1 MKNTINKIILFAV
14 FFAAGFTTSANAQVT
29 TPASARV
36 FYDVGTQDVSSTP
49 TGTPNSFDFNDSVEQ
64 LIREHTF
71 LVQQV
76 FACVRTSDGG
86 LIAPGTTDN
95 NLPVFSPN
103 CTGYNNS
110 TPNPGDVF
118 VLQDN
123 YFHPDPPSDFRLTVR
138 GYTKP
143 GNNDLFVAG
152 GEGDVLPTAAA
163 PTNAPQA
170 TGTQFFLVESNWQRT
185 NTLTRDNFG
194 FQPATCDAT
203 YELQADM
210 MNCAC
215 PAGEFDTG
223 TSCRIPQSSAECNT
237 ATQGAMTFYN
247 TDLRVCEPV
256 VSCVGLQT
264 VVNNRCV
271 EPSCDTTTTQLNN
284 GNCDCLT
291 GFSARVNPTMCERNA
306 SDCASMEAT
315 PILGDDG
322 MCRAAGEMG
331 ECPAAFPI
339 FDDMDSAAIATGNCR
354 LPTIADGDAECFSVY
369 GVAMPIFD
377 DSETDKCRPLVTSDC
392 EGEQTAENGVCVNPV
407 CGETESLND
416 ADKICEP
423 RTAEDCDNMQVF
435 APANSGGICVS
446 AAEVLAGAA
455 FISATYTADSCEN
468 ARWQTGFAFSENRQ
482 EVAEICGIPLER
494 NDSAVAAARESQ
506 PQIAEN
512 GDTANGCAMRR
523 TAAADSFAVP
533 DCADLQVFGSEGFPA
548 MPDGFDVETD
558 RLIVVVVAGGENQI
572 FYENAEVPRLLLVV
586 ESSGDAQ
593 ESAKVAGVV
602 GGILGMVAIVHY
614 FHSGDVRAFS
624 FSPDAGYAFSE
635 SGYSAHF
642 GGRAKYEIGEWDLY
656 WSAGQTNT
664 DGKFGDL
671 HYESGAKF
679 NGEIWTAAFSESI
692 AGKTA
697 DYDLSLSADLR
708 GGVWSLSPV
717 YRMHSEWKESDFGIQ
732 TETQNELN
740 LEGEFRYNNWQ
751 IRPSAGFRWQNAADF
766 AEGGRFQINAVRRF

>member
-1 MKNTINKIILFAV
+1 MKNTINKIILFAA

-36 FYDVGTQDVSSTP
+36 FSDIGMQSLVDSDGGASRAF
-49 TGTPNSFDFNDSVEQ
+49 NFNDS
-64 LIREHTF
+64 I
-71 LVQQV
+71 QQV
-76 FACVRTSDGG
+76 FRDIGIATAHQRSFACIRTSDGG
-86 LIAPGTTDN
+86 LVAVASATN
-95 NLPVFSPN
+95 NLPIFRN
-103 CTGYNNS
+103 ICTGYNNN
-110 TPNPGDVF
+110 TPNPGDIFILRDSYIVG
-118 VLQDN
+118 N
-123 YFHPDPPSDFRLTVR
+123 PIDFRISVR
-138 GYTKP
+138 TYRKA
-143 GNNDLFVAG
+143 GNNDLFMAR
-152 GEGDVLPTAAA
+152 GEGDLLPTPAA
-163 PTNAPQA
+163 PTTSSQA
-170 TGTQFFLVESNWQRT
+170 DKTATQFFLIESNWERT
-185 NTLTRDNFG
+185 DTLTRDAFG
-194 FQPATCDAT
+194 FQPVQCATGYISDDETTCRLLQASDCQNTEFLNEANTPSTCDLRT
-203 YELQADM
+203 
-210 MNCAC
+210 
-215 PAGEFDTG
+215 PANNDCIG
-223 TSCRIPQSSAECNT
+223 I
-237 ATQGAMTFYN
+237 
-247 TDLRVCEPV
+247 
-256 VSCVGLQT
+256 QT
-264 VVNNRCV
+264 VVNNLCV

-435 APANSGGICVS
+435 EPANSGGICVS

-558 RLIVVVVAGGENQI
+558 RLIVVVVAGGENRI
-572 FYENAEVPRLLLVV
+572 FYGDLEVPRLLLVV

-751 IRPSAGFRWQNAADF
+751 IRPSAGFRWENAADF
-766 AEGGRFQINAVRRF
+766 AEGGRFQINAVHRF

>member
-1 MKNTINKIILFAV
+1 MKNTVNKIILFAV

-29 TPASARV
+29 TPASALL
-36 FYDVGTQDVSSTP
+36 FQEGSGIIPGTYLDGAMPNYADTLSDIVVNDINNGAAYN
-49 TGTPNSFDFNDSVEQ
+49 TGSRRL
-64 LIREHTF
+64 LIR
-71 LVQQV
+71 
-76 FACVRTSDGG
+76 A
-86 LIAPGTTDN
+86 
-95 NLPVFSPN
+95 
-103 CTGYNNS
+103 
-110 TPNPGDVF
+110 NPGDPTSRALGEYF
-118 VLQDN
+118 AFRGLNNGLPQFAILTSDPLQN
-123 YFHPDPPSDFRLTVR
+123 
-138 GYTKP
+138 
-143 GNNDLFVAG
+143 VAAG
-152 GEGDVLPTAAA
+152 DIIEIRDVLTPSNQPAASVVRVYRKTTGGDFFIL
-163 PTNAPQA
+163 PHVVNRGNAPQ
-170 TGTQFFLVESNWQRT
+170 TGEFFLIDNTFVRSNSLT
-185 NTLTRDNFG
+185 NEAFG
-194 FQPATCDAT
+194 FQQAVCDTANGYTLDADQITCRFLQASDCQNTEYLNEANTPSTCDLRT
-203 YELQADM
+203 
-210 MNCAC
+210 
-215 PAGEFDTG
+215 PANNDCIG
-223 TSCRIPQSSAECNT
+223 I
-237 ATQGAMTFYN
+237 
-247 TDLRVCEPV
+247 
-256 VSCVGLQT
+256 QT
-264 VVNNRCV
+264 VVNNLCV

-435 APANSGGICVS
+435 EPANSGGICVS

-572 FYENAEVPRLLLVV
+572 FYGDLEVSRLLLVV

-751 IRPSAGFRWQNAADF
+751 IRPSAGFRWENAADF
-766 AEGGRFQINAVRRF
+766 ANGGRFQINAVHRF